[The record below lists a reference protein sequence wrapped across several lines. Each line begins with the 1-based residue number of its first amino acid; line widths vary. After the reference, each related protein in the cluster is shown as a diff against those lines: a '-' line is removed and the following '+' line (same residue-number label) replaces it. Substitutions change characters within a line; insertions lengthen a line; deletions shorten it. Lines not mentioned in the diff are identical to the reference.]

1 MAVKSP
7 LKLIIS
13 PETKVNAE
21 LQSQLCNEL
30 CLMVVLGEGHFKV
43 KRADGIA
50 FVWQGDRGPDGPR
63 GPRGQ
68 QGIGIKGEKVG
79 CK

>member
-1 MAVKSP
+1 MFDYSE
-7 LKLIIS
+7 IM
-13 PETKVNAE
+13 VNSEAQYQLGTE
-21 LQSQLCNEL
+21 LGLWRW
-30 CLMVVLGEGHFKV
+30 GEGHFKV
-43 KRADGIA
+43 KRADEIA

-68 QGIGIKGEKVG
+68 PGAGIKGEKVG